1 MLMLLMF
8 MMLIFAFHLVVYL
21 VVIAMINP
29 FIGIEVHV
37 DVVLLVL
44 PVLQEVL
51 TTIVHL
57 KVSIVFYLLTN
68 SVLKTGIESERV
80 SKIRSLIFCVCCRL
94 SDFFFHCWFLG
105 KVEKGRIDN
114 LMKSVNTIGYYGN
127 IILEVLRSMRSCL
140 ESLLQTFDQLE
151 KKQSLNLYSKYK
163 TNFHFLPIYY
173 K

>member
-1 MLMLLMF
+1 MVPYCELVVALEFDAMLLMF

-21 VVIAMINP
+21 VVVAMSYP

-37 DVVLLVL
+37 DVVFLVF

-80 SKIRSLIFCVCCRL
+80 SKIRSLIFCIYYCL
-94 SDFFFHCWFLG
+94 SDFFF
-105 KVEKGRIDN
+105 
-114 LMKSVNTIGYYGN
+114 
-127 IILEVLRSMRSCL
+127 
-140 ESLLQTFDQLE
+140 
-151 KKQSLNLYSKYK
+151 
-163 TNFHFLPIYY
+163 P
-173 K
+173 